1 MLSTMQSYV
10 FLFMSASKVNLF
22 SFLHVKRSSQTPSK
36 AVNIPSLF
44 DPWEKEET
52 VETFPGTR
60 SVPIN
65 SERGCFFLSDRDL
78 VA

>member
-1 MLSTMQSYV
+1 MS
-10 FLFMSASKVNLF
+10 FIFMSASNANLVP
-22 SFLHVKRSSQTPSK
+22 FLHVRRSNQAPSK
-36 AVNIPSLF
+36 AVNTPSLF
-44 DPWEKEET
+44 DPWEKEEA